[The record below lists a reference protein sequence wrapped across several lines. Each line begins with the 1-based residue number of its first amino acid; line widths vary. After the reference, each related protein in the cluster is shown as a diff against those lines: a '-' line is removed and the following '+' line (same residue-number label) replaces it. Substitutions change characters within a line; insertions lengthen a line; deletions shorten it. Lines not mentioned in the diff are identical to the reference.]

1 MIHSKKGVVG
11 LPIKLA
17 VSFLILA
24 LMVPPIMSSI
34 DTIRDDAAEGN
45 LKAVAEEL
53 GDLIDL
59 VGGKGTRYKMNHKM
73 DLPDG
78 VCLTVGGTEGHLV
91 RASLNGDIVTRVLLD
106 RPVCS
111 DEIALCGTVIIE
123 ISSDQNGVNVREL

>member
-1 MIHSKKGVVG
+1 MIRSRKGVVG

-34 DTIRDDAAEGN
+34 DTIRDDVEEGG
-45 LKAVAEEL
+45 LKAAAEEL

-59 VGGKGTRYKMNHKM
+59 VGSKGTGYEMSHKL

-78 VCLTVGGTEGHLV
+78 VCLTVGGTEGHLI
-91 RASLNGDIVTRVLLD
+91 RASLNDDIVTRVLLD

-111 DEIALCGTVIIE
+111 DEINLCGTVIIE
-123 ISSDQNGVNVREL
+123 LSSDQNGVNVREL

>member
-34 DTIRDDAAEGN
+34 DTIRDNTEDGN

-59 VGGKGTRYKMNHKM
+59 VGGKGTGYRMNHKM

-78 VCLTVGGTEGHLV
+78 VSLTVGGTEGHLV
-91 RASLNGDIVTRVLLD
+91 RASLNDDIVNRVLVD

-111 DEIALCGTVIIE
+111 DEITLCGTVIIE
-123 ISSDQNGVNVREL
+123 ISSDQNGVIVREL